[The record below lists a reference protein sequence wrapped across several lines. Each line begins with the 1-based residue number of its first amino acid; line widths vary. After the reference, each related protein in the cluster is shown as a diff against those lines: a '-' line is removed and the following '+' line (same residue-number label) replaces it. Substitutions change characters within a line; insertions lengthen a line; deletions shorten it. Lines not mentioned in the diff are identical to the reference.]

1 MQRLRA
7 MEKKKLPEEMSWKK
21 PKEAENLK
29 EEMKP
34 TSKKTK
40 FRRKVIEDEES
51 GCGFD
56 EEVI

>member
-1 MQRLRA
+1 